1 MAEKAKTMIEPAN
14 EPGVRAL
21 SAACAASRNKHFT
34 NTSINDN
41 I

>member
-14 EPGVRAL
+14 EPGVWAH